1 MLPMSQY
8 IGTCQLIDTLGGGR
22 NMPDKTPLELGKR
35 ERQLLETV
43 QRLVDGAVAEI
54 RAHLAD
60 PPSYSAVRTMLG
72 LLVEKGWLKH
82 RRDGKRYL
90 YRPAVSRERSQRTAL
105 RRLLATFFG
114 GSADDAVAALL
125 DISARQITEQQWDRL
140 AQFIATAHKEKRRD

>member
-1 MLPMSQY
+1 MA
-8 IGTCQLIDTLGGGR
+8 
-22 NMPDKTPLELGKR
+22 DKTPLELGKR

-43 QRLVDGAVAEI
+43 QRLGEGSVAQI

-72 LLVEKGWLKH
+72 LLVDKGWLKH

-90 YRPAVSRERSQRTAL
+90 YRSAMSRERSQRNAL

-114 GSADDAVAALL
+114 GATDDAVAALL
-125 DISARQITEQQWDRL
+125 DVSANEMTEQQWDRISKL
-140 AQFIATAHKEKRRD
+140 IADARKDRRREQREG